1 MFGRRHVLM
10 VALTCFTLFHLG
22 QALGKNIETFLV
34 TRFFCGFFG
43 VAPFTICGGI
53 IADIWPAL
61 GRGPATS
68 LFSASTFLGPVLG
81 PIVGGL

>member
-1 MFGRRHVLM
+1 MLTM
-10 VALTCFTLFHLG
+10 VAFTLFHLG
-22 QALGKNIETFLV
+22 QALGKNIETFLI

-43 VAPFTICGGI
+43 VAPFTISGGV
-53 IADIWPAL
+53 IADVWPAL

-81 PIVGGL
+81 PIVGG